1 MTDAKIPQMPT
12 YLQPE
17 PLPEDPDTYEYVSE
31 DGELTAKELKILN
44 LHGYVYQSEQT
55 DVDFDQSEL
64 TDVDFDYEDLDG
76 NQHTGYQDIYYF
88 IRIKL

>member
-44 LHGYVYQSEQT
+44 LHGYVYQSE
-55 DVDFDQSEL
+55 L